1 MFNVSDAQ
9 MFQANLVYFL
19 VGVVAVAYANEI
31 DVGVKRSAVCLI
43 VRLAHYN
50 NIDATY
56 TKTNIEQMNGTT
68 HLTCKLKLGTEEYA
82 TNSTS
87 FAKAKER
94 VSREA
99 YSRTKYMKPKVKN
112 RTCIVEP
119 TVDKNDISLLQEYA
133 DSLDMHP
140 LYEEKPQNVQHK
152 FGFEVTLNGKKAEA
166 SSDKKKKE
174 AKKMAATH
182 LIELIGRQHIVDTL
196 TAKFN
201 KPKYHSMEPTKRLRK
216 VIQVS
221 DPTDDAIIYTMMEE
235 VTETVA
241 GKASK
246 RISMQVEA
254 NDFMV
259 IGTGSTIGEA
269 KTNAAAKL
277 LRHLNFTVNYPP
289 TTHS

>member
-1 MFNVSDAQ
+1 

-19 VGVVAVAYANEI
+19 VGIVTVAYANES
-31 DVGVKRSAVCLI
+31 DVGIKRSAVCLI
-43 VRLAHYN
+43 ARVAHHN
-50 NIDATY
+50 NIEAIY

-82 TNSTS
+82 ANSTS
-87 FAKAKER
+87 ISKAKER
-94 VSREA
+94 VSRVA
-99 YSRTKYMKPKVKN
+99 YSQTKYTKPKLQN
-112 RTCIVEP
+112 RTCIVQP
-119 TVDKNDISLLQEYA
+119 TVEKNDISLLQEYA
-133 DSLDMHP
+133 DSLGMHP
-140 LYEEKPQNVQHK
+140 LYEEKPHNVQHK
-152 FGFEVTLNGKKAEA
+152 FGFEVRLNGKKAEA
-166 SSDKKKKE
+166 SSNKKKKE
-174 AKKMAATH
+174 AKKMAATN
-182 LIELIGRQHIVDTL
+182 LIELIGRRHIVDTL

-221 DPTDDAIIYTMMEE
+221 DATEDAIIYTMMEE
-235 VTETVA
+235 VTETLA
-241 GKASK
+241 GKATK

-259 IGTGSTIGEA
+259 IGTGSTTEEA

-277 LRHLNFTVNYPP
+277 LRHLNFTVDYPP